1 MMRLTFLVMAMFVLC
16 GVGAAQKGG
25 NDIPMF
31 KLWRTNGQL
40 ITAKELP
47 AKKPVVLI
55 YFAPD
60 CHHCTDLLKGV
71 FKEMPAFKKAT
82 LVLATFK
89 PANELRSFEQTYK
102 TASYPNIITGT
113 EGNTFFLR
121 YHYNMQRTPFVALFN
136 AAGKLVR
143 TFDKEPMVKD
153 LLPAVKAL

>member
-1 MMRLTFLVMAMFVLC
+1 MRLLCLVMSVLLFSHIC
-16 GVGAAQKGG
+16 AAQKGS

-31 KLWRTNGQL
+31 KLWRTNGQM
-40 ITAKELP
+40 ITARELP

-60 CHHCTDLLKGV
+60 CPHCTDLLKGV
-71 FKEMPAFKKAT
+71 FKEMAAFKKTT
-82 LVLATFK
+82 LLLATFK

-102 TASYPNIITGT
+102 TAAFPNIITGT

-121 YHYNMQRTPFVALFN
+121 YHYNMQRTPFVALFD
-136 AAGKLVR
+136 ARGKLVR